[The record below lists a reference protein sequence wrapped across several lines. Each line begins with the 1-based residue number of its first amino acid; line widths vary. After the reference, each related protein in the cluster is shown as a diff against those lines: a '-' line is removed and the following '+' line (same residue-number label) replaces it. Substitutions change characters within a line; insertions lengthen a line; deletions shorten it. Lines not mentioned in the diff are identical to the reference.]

1 MNKLSLKNRI
11 AFFYIISAALLIF
24 VVFFSIYNIV
34 AITINNKVNENISF
48 EVKEYKEKIKIGKN
62 NVELLDSE
70 EWEQREHNEVSVA
83 PVFLQITNSVGTILE
98 SSENLKNKNLLF
110 NYKLLNEKVSD
121 IKLSG
126 KMVRQ
131 IQVPLFYKNQING
144 YLLVAVSME
153 EATLII
159 NKLRDILF
167 FLFPLVLILLFFL
180 AQFIAGRSM
189 LPMNIIIATSNTITN
204 DNLKARIPLPKNK
217 DELFILS
224 ETINNLLD
232 RIENTI
238 EREKQFTS
246 DASHELRTP
255 LAIIKGTLEVLIRK
269 PRNNE
274 EYKEKINFCISE
286 VDRINNL
293 VDQLLLLARFE
304 NQKMTLNSVPVNI
317 NECILEIINRFKNKA
332 MSKNI
337 SVVKQFPKEDLY
349 CITDGYFL
357 SIILNNIISN
367 ALKYSHENGIVEL
380 LIERIEKK
388 TIIKIIDNG
397 IGISTEDFD
406 KVFDSF
412 YRTKISTNHPEI
424 KGVGLGLSITKRLCD
439 ILSIDIAISSIENKG
454 TTLKLS
460 MF

>member
-11 AFFYIISAALLIF
+11 AFFYIISAAMLIF

-34 AITINNKVNENISF
+34 AITITNKVNERISF
-48 EVKEYKEKIKIGKN
+48 EVNEYKEEIEIGQNIVK
-62 NVELLDSE
+62 LIDSE
-70 EWEQREHNEVSVA
+70 EWEKREHNEVSVD
-83 PVFLQITNSVGTILE
+83 PVFLQITNSVGEVIE

-110 NYKLLNEKVSD
+110 NYKLLKEKVTD

-126 KMVRQ
+126 KAVRQ
-131 IQVPLFYKNQING
+131 IQVPLFYKNKISG

-153 EATLII
+153 EALLII
-159 NKLRDILF
+159 DKLRDILC
-167 FLFPLVLILLFFL
+167 LMFPLVLLLLFFL
-180 AQFIAGRSM
+180 AQIIAGRIIK
-189 LPMNIIIATSNTITN
+189 PINTIIATSNTITN
-204 DNLKARIPLPKNK
+204 NNLKVRIPLPKNK

-238 EREKQFTS
+238 DREKQFTS

-304 NQKMTLNSVPVNI
+304 NQKMTLNIAPTNI
-317 NECILEIINRFKNKA
+317 NECVSVALERFENKA
-332 MSKNI
+332 NSKNI
-337 SVVKQFPKEDLY
+337 RVVKQFSNDAIY
-349 CITDGYFL
+349 CNTDGYLL
-357 SIILNNIISN
+357 SIILNNLISN
-367 ALKYSHENGIVEL
+367 ALKYSHEDGLVQFN
-380 LIERIEKK
+380 IEQIKKK
-388 TIIKIIDNG
+388 TVIKIIDNG
-397 IGISTEDFD
+397 LGISTEDLD

-412 YRTKISTNHPEI
+412 YRTKASTNRPEI

-454 TTLKLS
+454 TTLELCI
-460 MF
+460 F

>member
-1 MNKLSLKNRI
+1 MNKFSLKNRI

-34 AITINNKVNENISF
+34 AITITNKVNEHISF
-48 EVKEYKEKIKIGKN
+48 EVKEYKEKIKIGKSY
-62 NVELLDSE
+62 VELIDSE
-70 EWEQREHNEVSVA
+70 EWEQREHNEVSVD
-83 PVFLQITNSVGTILE
+83 PVFLQVTNSVGTVLE
-98 SSENLKNKNLLF
+98 SSENLKNKDLLF
-110 NYKLLNEKVSD
+110 NYKLLKEKVTD

-126 KMVRQ
+126 KLVRQ
-131 IQVPLFYKNQING
+131 IQVPLFYKNKING

-153 EATLII
+153 EAII
-159 NKLRDILF
+159 IIEKLRDVLC
-167 FLFPLVLILLFFL
+167 FLFPIVLLLLFFL
-180 AQFIAGRSM
+180 AQFIAGRSIK
-189 LPMNIIIATSNTITN
+189 PINTIIATSKTITN
-204 DNLKARIPLPKNK
+204 DNLKARIPLPKNN

-293 VDQLLLLARFE
+293 VDQLLLLTRFE
-304 NQKMTLNSVPVNI
+304 NQKMSLNIEHINI
-317 NECILEIINRFKNKA
+317 NECVSEAYNRFENKA
-332 MSKNI
+332 KSKNI
-337 SVVKQFPKEDLY
+337 IVVKQFPEVDMY
-349 CITDGYFL
+349 CKTDGYFL
-357 SIILNNIISN
+357 TIILHNLISN
-367 ALKYSHENGIVEL
+367 ALKYSHKNGLVKIV
-380 LIERIEKK
+380 IERVESKI
-388 TIIKIIDNG
+388 IIKITDNG
-397 IGISTEDFD
+397 IGISSEELD

-412 YRTKISTNHPEI
+412 YRTKTSTNHPEI
-424 KGVGLGLSITKRLCD
+424 KGIGLGLSIAKRLCD
-439 ILSIDIAISSIENKG
+439 ILSIDITISSTENIG
-454 TTLKLS
+454 TTLELS
-460 MF
+460 LS

>member
-1 MNKLSLKNRI
+1 
-11 AFFYIISAALLIF
+11 
-24 VVFFSIYNIV
+24 
-34 AITINNKVNENISF
+34 
-48 EVKEYKEKIKIGKN
+48 
-62 NVELLDSE
+62 
-70 EWEQREHNEVSVA
+70 
-83 PVFLQITNSVGTILE
+83 VGTILE

-159 NKLRDILF
+159 NKLMDILF

-317 NECILEIINRFKNKA
+317 NECVLEIINRFKNKA

-454 TTLKLS
+454 TTLALS
-460 MF
+460 II